1 MKIRKPSVAGQ
12 FYSSS
17 EKELSEKIET
27 YTKNFKKEVNFDS
40 RAVIVP
46 HAGHDYSGALA
57 AKGYQYLK
65 QDLETLIIFSPAHRY
80 AVESFVLPTDDAWEV
95 PTGNVFIH
103 KDITEK
109 IKNMGGEYC
118 DEAFINEHSIEVQLP
133 FIKKYFPE
141 ANIVPV
147 LVGGVDFK
155 TLSNIISAFWE
166 DEKIGFV
173 ITSDLSHFRN
183 KQEAMRIDNVTADM
197 IEKLVPE
204 NILPEQACGYKAV
217 GALVNFA
224 RERNYSLV
232 RVGITD
238 SSEKS
243 GDVTGV
249 VGYGS
254 WYLAEKERIEFLKEH
269 FSQIMVQLA
278 KLSIKSQLE
287 RVNLKIENCP
297 RALETKIPCFV
308 SLFIEGNV
316 RGCIGSVIGEE
327 PLVVNLCQNAR
338 KAAFQ
343 DPRFIPVEA
352 KEFEKLEFS
361 ISLLSAPTRIIFKDE
376 ADLLEQLRPDV
387 DGLIIKDI
395 GRQAVFL
402 PDVWQAI
409 PDKKQFLN
417 ALKQKAGLAPDWF
430 SDTFEAYRYTTS
442 SVKEHNNK

>member
-1 MKIRKPSVAGQ
+1 MKIRKSSVAGQ

-17 EKELSEKIET
+17 AEELSKKIES
-27 YTKNFKKEVNFDS
+27 YTENFKKEANYES

-46 HAGHDYSGALA
+46 HAGHDYSGVIA
-57 AKGYQYLK
+57 ARGYQYLRK
-65 QDLETLIIFSPAHRY
+65 NLETLIILSPAHRY
-80 AVESFVLPTDDAWEV
+80 AVESFVLPTDDAWQI
-95 PTGNVFIH
+95 PTGQVFIH

-133 FIKKYFPE
+133 FIKQYFSE

-147 LVGGVDFK
+147 LIGGANFK

-166 DEKIGFV
+166 DEKVGFV

-183 KQEAMRIDNVTADM
+183 KQEAMRIDNATADM
-197 IEKLVPE
+197 IEKLAPE
-204 NILPEQACGYKAV
+204 NIMPEQACGYKAV
-217 GALVNFA
+217 SALVNFA
-224 RERNYSLV
+224 KEKNYSLI

-243 GDVTGV
+243 GDITSV

-254 WYLAEKERIEFLKEH
+254 WYLAEKERTEFLKEH
-269 FSQIMVQLA
+269 FSQIMLQIA
-278 KLSIKSQLE
+278 KISIKSQLE
-287 RVNLKIENCP
+287 RINLKIENYP
-297 RALETKIPCFV
+297 RALETFVPSFV

-316 RGCIGSVIGEE
+316 RGCIGNVIGEE
-327 PLVVNLCQNAR
+327 PFIVNLCNNAR

-343 DPRFIPVEA
+343 DPRFTPVEA
-352 KEFEKLEFS
+352 KEFEKLEMS
-361 ISLLSAPTRIIFKDE
+361 ISLLSAPTRMIFKDE
-376 ADLLEQLRPDV
+376 ADLLEQLRQNV

-402 PDVWQAI
+402 PEVWQTI

-417 ALKQKAGLAPDWF
+417 TLKQKAGLMPDWF
-430 SDTFEAYRYTTS
+430 SDTFEAYRFTTVI
-442 SVKEHNNK
+442 VK